1 MELKKKVHWTED
13 DKEEHKVSPPRST
26 NSSPEEEVEEEKEE
40 KEEKMLEKTP
50 GDSDGGDSPV
60 WDGDSQTDLKECR
73 SETQTIDF
81 QPSNSLLF
89 DLD

>member
-1 MELKKKVHWTED
+1 MKKKDHWTED
-13 DKEEHKVSPPRST
+13 D
-26 NSSPEEEVEEEKEE
+26 NEEENKVPLPGSMGGSSEEEEEKEE
-40 KEEKMLEKTP
+40 ERLEKIP
-50 GDSDGGDSPV
+50 AGGDGGDSPV
-60 WDGDSQTDLKECR
+60 LNGDSQTDLEECR